1 MAGIFFSLAA
11 ALAWSASSIILKYL
25 SSRVNAVSLS
35 TARVWIGS
43 LILIGFVFASGRA
56 GSFSQA
62 GPVST
67 ILVVAS
73 GVVAIAGGDT
83 IYIRSLSFLDVSR
96 AYPIAQCTFPVL
108 VLAAAILFLDEPFAW
123 FNIAGA
129 ALVVLGIY
137 AMAAG
142 GQRLAG
148 RKLTG
153 RGVALAVIAA
163 VLWAGGSVALKLG
176 AKEMD
181 SFVAAAIRVPA
192 AAVVLTGLAVSQRSP
207 LPPRFAEHGGRN
219 SVLVLCT
226 GILTYGVAAVC
237 YVRAI
242 QLIGAGKTVL
252 LTAASPLFLLPLS
265 VLFLRERPTPRALAG
280 LLISVAGVVLVAV

>member
-25 SSRVNAVSLS
+25 SSRVSAISLS
-35 TARVWIGS
+35 TARVWTGS
-43 LILIGFVFASGRA
+43 LILLGFVLATGRVASLSRTD
-56 GSFSQA
+56 SISI
-62 GPVST
+62 V
-67 ILVVAS
+67 LVAAS

-108 VLAAAILFLDEPFAW
+108 VLAAAVLFLNEPFAW

-129 ALVVLGIY
+129 VLVVLGIY
-137 AMAAG
+137 ALAAG
-142 GQRLAG
+142 GQRQAT

-153 RGVALAVIAA
+153 RGVGLALVAA

-176 AKEMD
+176 AKDMD

-192 AAVVLTGLAVSQRSP
+192 AGLALTGLALSQRGP
-207 LPPRFAEHGGRN
+207 LPPRFAEHGGRI
-219 SVLVLCT
+219 SVLVLAT
-226 GILTYGVAAVC
+226 GILTYAVASVC

-252 LTAASPLFLLPLS
+252 LTAVSPLFLVPLS

-280 LLISVAGVVLVAV
+280 LLISVAGMVLVAV